1 MVQQVGGMAR
11 AQALENVLEK
21 VDRTLI
27 GEYDQSSSSQAHP
40 CETFQSHGPEDE
52 HRKKQIERDCRPLSA
67 DEEHHRVERW
77 QGMSQ
82 PVHCEKGRPVYI
94 IQSIEQIQRDWFIG

>member
-1 MVQQVGGMAR
+1 MAR

-27 GEYDQSSSSQAHP
+27 GEYDQSSRSQDHP
-40 CETFQSHGPEDE
+40 SETLQSHGPEDE
-52 HRKKQIERDCRPLSA
+52 HSKKQIERNGRPLSA
-67 DEEHHRVERW
+67 DEEHHGVERW

-82 PVHCEKGRPVYI
+82 PIHCEKGRPVYV
-94 IQSIEQIQRDWFIG
+94 IQSIEQIQRAWFIG